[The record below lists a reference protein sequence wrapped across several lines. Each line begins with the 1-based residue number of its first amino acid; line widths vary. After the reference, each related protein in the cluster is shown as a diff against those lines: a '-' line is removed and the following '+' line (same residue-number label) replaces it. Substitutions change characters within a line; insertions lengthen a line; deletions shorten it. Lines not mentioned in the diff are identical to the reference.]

1 MQKKLEYNFFKKK
14 INNKNISI
22 DLKKVIQNNHNF
34 KEIISSFKDDYRY
47 SYELKKLNKLK
58 KKNYFNI
65 IGIGGSS
72 QGSKAIYNF
81 LNHKIKKKFIFIDNI
96 NLQKK
101 ENKNKT
107 VNIIISKSGNTLE
120 TIVNSNLY
128 ISSKDKNLIL
138 TENKNSVLSKL
149 ANKLKCEI
157 IDHNNFIGGRY
168 SVLSET
174 GMIPAYLMG
183 LDQKKFKVYNQLIKN
198 KKFLKNL
205 ITNVSSLV
213 YFIKKQYTNSIL
225 LNYDEKSEDLLK
237 WYQQLFGESIGKN
250 NIGLLPTI
258 SNMPQDNHSLLQYYL
273 DGPKKSFFTFFSVYE
288 KNKEKLNKFKLEKP
302 YDKITKYSSS
312 DVLFAQKNATEKVFQ
327 NKKIP
332 FRTISVIKRDEEA
345 IGELFCFFMLE
356 VILLGRALRIN
367 PFDQPAVELVKQQ
380 TKKILF

>member
-58 KKNYFNI
+58 KKNYFKI

-96 NLQKK
+96 NLKK
-101 ENKNKT
+101 EGNKNKT

-128 ISSKDKNLIL
+128 ISNKDKNLIL

-213 YFIKKQYTNSIL
+213 YFIKKRYTNSIL

-250 NIGLLPTI
+250 NIGLLPII

-273 DGPKKSFFTFFSVYE
+273 DGPKKSFFTFFSVLE

>member
-1 MQKKLEYNFFKKK
+1 M
-14 INNKNISI
+14 
-22 DLKKVIQNNHNF
+22 
-34 KEIISSFKDDYRY
+34 
-47 SYELKKLNKLK
+47 
-58 KKNYFNI
+58 
-65 IGIGGSS
+65 
-72 QGSKAIYNF
+72 
-81 LNHKIKKKFIFIDNI
+81 
-96 NLQKK
+96 
-101 ENKNKT
+101 
-107 VNIIISKSGNTLE
+107 
-120 TIVNSNLY
+120 NSNLY
-128 ISSKDKNLIL
+128 ISNKDKNLIL

-273 DGPKKSFFTFFSVYE
+273 DGPKKSFFTFFSVHE